1 MLPTRPYSSLAAA
14 SSARMAGGEPSY
26 PTTRYRFPAGGAV
39 ASIAANAIRFPG
51 AASRYPASRRHDNLT
66 HLSWRTYQ
74 PFGRRL
80 GSRGL
85 LARGTALVMR
95 FGSQGKA
102 LTGADH
108 VRDLLE

>member
-1 MLPTRPYSSLAAA
+1 MKPDGVGNGTPLVYSNDSPGLSVGSSPTRHDSLA
-14 SSARMAGGEPSY
+14 
-26 PTTRYRFPAGGAV
+26 
-39 ASIAANAIRFPG
+39 
-51 AASRYPASRRHDNLT
+51 

-85 LARGTALVMR
+85 LARGAALVMR
-95 FGSQGKA
+95 FGSQEKA